1 MKQEQ
6 FIRRYEGDWKALQAW
21 LDASADAR
29 GRSNEGGVTVDPG
42 EVPALYRRVC
52 HHLALARSRTYSPRL
67 VDRLAQLAQD
77 GHDRLYAERGWS
89 PMRVVHF
96 IARDLPRTVRAEW
109 RLVALSGLVF
119 WGTLLCM
126 IAVLQFEPEFVHRVM
141 TAANIAELEHQYDP
155 AREREARD
163 SAQGFVMFG
172 FYVYN
177 NAGIG
182 FRTFASGVL
191 FGIGTVF
198 TLFYNG
204 LVIGA
209 AAGHLTQ
216 LGFIETFWGF
226 VAGHSAFELTAIVLS
241 GAAGMKLGF
250 ALLMPGRLR
259 RMEALRVS
267 AHRILPLVYG
277 ACLLFIM
284 AAVIEAFWSPR
295 QWVPVH
301 LKYIVGI
308 GLWMLTAWYFLRVGR
323 GGRNGP

>member
-6 FIRRYEGDWKALQAW
+6 FIRRYEADWRALRAW
-21 LDASADAR
+21 LDAT
-29 GRSNEGGVTVDPG
+29 EGGVGLEQGGAGLPDPAD
-42 EVPALYRRVC
+42 VPGLYRRVC
-52 HHLALARSRTYSPRL
+52 HQLALARSRTYSPRL
-67 VDRLAQLAQD
+67 VDELARLAHE

-89 PMRVVHF
+89 PMRVVRF
-96 IARDLPRTVRAEW
+96 LALDFPRTVRAEW
-109 RLVALSGLVF
+109 RLVALSALVF
-119 WGTLLCM
+119 WGTLLTM
-126 IAVLQFEPEFVHRVM
+126 IAVLQFEPDFVHRVM
-141 TAANIAELEHQYDP
+141 TAANVAELENQYDP
-155 AREREARD
+155 AREREARE
-163 SAQGFVMFG
+163 SGQGFVMFG
-172 FYVYN
+172 FYVFN

-191 FGIGTVF
+191 FGVGTVF

-216 LGFIETFWGF
+216 LGYIETFWGF

-250 ALLMPGRLR
+250 VLLMPGRLR
-259 RMEALRVS
+259 RLEALRLS
-267 AHRILPLVYG
+267 AQRILPLVYG

-295 QWVPVH
+295 QWVPVQY
-301 LKYIVGI
+301 KYLVGI
-308 GLWMLTAWYFLRVGR
+308 VLWVLTLWYFLRAG
-323 GGRNGP
+323 GGRRGP